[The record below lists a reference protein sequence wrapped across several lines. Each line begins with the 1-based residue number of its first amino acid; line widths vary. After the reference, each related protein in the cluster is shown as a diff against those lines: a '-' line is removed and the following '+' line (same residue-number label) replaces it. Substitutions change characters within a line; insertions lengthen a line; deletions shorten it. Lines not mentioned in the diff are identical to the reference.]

1 MNHGR
6 IKLKK
11 LEIFITKIVRN
22 FQNADSKGMKSLLN
36 DSSVISKIIS
46 TTNLVPFT
54 IISRLDEEIL
64 FLFLIDQ
71 RRKYSDQ
78 RSLKI
83 VIALEKWN

>member
-64 FLFLIDQ
+64 FLFLSINDVNTPINDPS
-71 RRKYSDQ
+71 K
-78 RSLKI
+78 SLSR
-83 VIALEKWN
+83 

>member
-46 TTNLVPFT
+46 TTNLVSFT

-64 FLFLIDQ
+64 FLFLSINDVNTPINDPS
-71 RRKYSDQ
+71 K
-78 RSLKI
+78 SLSR
-83 VIALEKWN
+83 

>member
-22 FQNADSKGMKSLLN
+22 FQNSDSKGMKSLLN

-46 TTNLVPFT
+46 TTNLVSFT

-64 FLFLIDQ
+64 FLFLSINDVNTPINDPS
-71 RRKYSDQ
+71 K
-78 RSLKI
+78 SLSR
-83 VIALEKWN
+83 

>member
-22 FQNADSKGMKSLLN
+22 FQNSDSKGMKSLLN

-64 FLFLIDQ
+64 FLFLSINDVNTPINDPS
-71 RRKYSDQ
+71 K
-78 RSLKI
+78 SLSR
-83 VIALEKWN
+83 

>member
-36 DSSVISKIIS
+36 NSSVISKIIS

-64 FLFLIDQ
+64 FLFLSINDVNTPINDPS
-71 RRKYSDQ
+71 K
-78 RSLKI
+78 SLSR
-83 VIALEKWN
+83 

>member
-46 TTNLVPFT
+46 TTNLVSFT

-64 FLFLIDQ
+64 FLFLSINDVNTPIN
-71 RRKYSDQ
+71 DP
-78 RSLKI
+78 
-83 VIALEKWN
+83 

>member
-22 FQNADSKGMKSLLN
+22 FQNADSKGMKFLLN

-64 FLFLIDQ
+64 FLFLSINDVNTPINDPS
-71 RRKYSDQ
+71 K
-78 RSLKI
+78 SLSR
-83 VIALEKWN
+83 